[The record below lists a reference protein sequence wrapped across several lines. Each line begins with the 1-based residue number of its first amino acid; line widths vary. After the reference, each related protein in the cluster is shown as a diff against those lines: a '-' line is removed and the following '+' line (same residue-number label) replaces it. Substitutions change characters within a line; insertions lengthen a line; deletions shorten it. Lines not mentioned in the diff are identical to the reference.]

1 MVRHLVSV
9 LLAVLPFAV
18 PAQAADE
25 ALAIV
30 NGIAAGD
37 LLNVR
42 ADASPIGH
50 VETRLGNGE
59 ALRKFECSDVNGY
72 QWCKVQVVDRP
83 DVTGWV
89 PARYLLPV
97 DPEGTATA
105 ADTEDASANAA
116 AAAGTVQQGDTDA
129 QPAAVPATQQENAAH
144 ANAAPDL
151 AARFGDP
158 APAPGVPSAA
168 AQAQPAPSSGMTSAE
183 ADAYRLAFAARAK
196 AAATA
201 GQDTPKA
208 DAASDETVAPSAGVM
223 VEDGEPPPVTGS
235 ATGVPIP
242 TPRPQLPGE
251 TPVATTAPTTANSPA
266 ANRAEGAST
275 QIASAVPESEL
286 ADQPAQIAA
295 LPEPKTATQA
305 WDATGE
311 IPCARYVGQPMTRC
325 RVGIKR
331 EGGGKAD
338 VTVTW
343 PDGGTR
349 VIGFYDGKPAGADS
363 RAEFRFTREGALNMI
378 RVGVSERFEIT
389 DSLAFG
395 D

>member
-83 DVTGWV
+83 DITGWV

-105 ADTEDASANAA
+105 ADSEDASTE

-129 QPAAVPATQQENAAH
+129 QPAAAPPTQQENAAH

-201 GQDTPKA
+201 GQDAPEA

-251 TPVATTAPTTANSPA
+251 TPVATPAPTTADSPA
-266 ANRAEGAST
+266 ARPAEDAST
-275 QIASAVPESEL
+275 QIASAVPESEP
-286 ADQPAQIAA
+286 ADQPA
-295 LPEPKTATQA
+295 
-305 WDATGE
+305 
-311 IPCARYVGQPMTRC
+311 
-325 RVGIKR
+325 
-331 EGGGKAD
+331 
-338 VTVTW
+338 
-343 PDGGTR
+343 
-349 VIGFYDGKPAGADS
+349 
-363 RAEFRFTREGALNMI
+363 
-378 RVGVSERFEIT
+378 
-389 DSLAFG
+389 
-395 D
+395 

>member
-1 MVRHLVSV
+1 
-9 LLAVLPFAV
+9 
-18 PAQAADE
+18 
-25 ALAIV
+25 
-30 NGIAAGD
+30 
-37 LLNVR
+37 
-42 ADASPIGH
+42 
-50 VETRLGNGE
+50 
-59 ALRKFECSDVNGY
+59 
-72 QWCKVQVVDRP
+72 VQVVDRP

-105 ADTEDASANAA
+105 ADTEDASAE
-116 AAAGTVQQGDTDA
+116 
-129 QPAAVPATQQENAAH
+129 PAVVPPTQQENAAH

-168 AQAQPAPSSGMTSAE
+168 AQAQPTPSSGMTSAE
-183 ADAYRLAFAARAK
+183 ADAYRLAFAARAE
-196 AAATA
+196 AAAAA
-201 GQDTPKA
+201 GQDAPEA